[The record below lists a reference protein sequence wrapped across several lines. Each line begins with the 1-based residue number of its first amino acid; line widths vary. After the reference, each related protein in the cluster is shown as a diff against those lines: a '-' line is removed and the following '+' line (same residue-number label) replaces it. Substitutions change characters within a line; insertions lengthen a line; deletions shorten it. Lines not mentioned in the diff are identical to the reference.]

1 MATNPKLPP
10 TEPLEEKP
18 GESAP
23 ARHKPSPW
31 PLVIGI
37 ILVVCFGLLA
47 AFLFR

>member
-18 GESAP
+18 DESG
-23 ARHKPSPW
+23 KEFPW

-37 ILVVCFGLLA
+37 MLVVGFGLLA
-47 AFLFR
+47 AYLFR

>member
-10 TEPLEEKP
+10 TEPLEEP
-18 GESAP
+18 GESATIG
-23 ARHKPSPW
+23 RKQSPW

-47 AFLFR
+47 AYVFR